1 MDLESALTYQ
11 YRNLPI
17 ETGDPF
23 YDRDYNLCI
32 VCGRCVRAC
41 EELRGDNAI
50 TFTDRSGKA
59 LVGTS
64 QGTSLLE
71 SGCEF
76 CGACIDVC
84 PVGALVESDHKWE
97 KAKNVEKTVCPH
109 CPVGCQLNLEL
120 NKFDKVIRVVP
131 ELNSPANK
139 GQACFKGKF

>member
-1 MDLESALTYQ
+1 MVYK

-17 ETGDPF
+17 DTGDPF

-32 VCGRCVRAC
+32 VCGRCVRVC
-41 EELRGDNAI
+41 EEVRGDNAI
-50 TFTDRSGKA
+50 TFTERAGQA

-76 CGACIDVC
+76 CGACLDVC

-97 KAKNVEKTVCPH
+97 KAGRVVRTICPH
-109 CPVGCQLNLEL
+109 CPVGCQLNLEV
-120 NKFDKVIRVVP
+120 NRFDKVIRQHTRT
-131 ELNSPANK
+131 ELTRQPWP
-139 GQACFKGKF
+139 GLLQGKIRPWTS